1 MKKNDKLILP
11 NTLEYDTRSTTM
23 TPEFIQKSDKDIETI
38 TTLNS
43 YAKSNGYTVILY
55 GGYATEAYC
64 GGKIVRPHG
73 DIDCYLVCPTED
85 VKGEVFNQVEN
96 ILKKEDTQWTITRPR
111 PDKLEL
117 REDNE
122 KKSFFDRRRIELT
135 IHSDKDDC
143 KYQSKYLVDSKNNSV
158 SVNVIDIS
166 TFVAGKIHKFYLLKD
181 GVDTTKDRTSGRSD
195 YEDLNRLLNSS
206 DFDENKMIS
215 ELSKTVGIEDVT
227 EEISYVREL
236 LKKLEL
242 QTS

>member
-1 MKKNDKLILP
+1 MKKDDKQILP

-43 YAKSNGYTVILY
+43 YAKPNGYTVILY

-64 GGKIVRPHG
+64 GGKVVRPHG
-73 DIDCYLVCPTED
+73 DIDCYLVCPANKEKD
-85 VKGEVFNQVEN
+85 GIFNQIEN
-96 ILKKEDTQWTITRPR
+96 ILKKEDTKWIASRPR
-111 PDKLEL
+111 LDKLEL

-122 KKSFFDRRRIELT
+122 DKPFFDRRRIELT
-135 IHSDKDDC
+135 IHSDKDYD
-143 KYQSKYLVDSKNNSV
+143 KYQSKYLVDSKGNSI
-158 SVNVIDIS
+158 SVNVIDMSI
-166 TFVAGKIHKFYLLKD
+166 FVAGKVHKFYLLKD

-215 ELSKTVGIEDVT
+215 ELSRIVEVKDAT
-227 EEISYVREL
+227 EEMLYVREL
-236 LKKLEL
+236 LKKVEL
-242 QTS
+242 QTY